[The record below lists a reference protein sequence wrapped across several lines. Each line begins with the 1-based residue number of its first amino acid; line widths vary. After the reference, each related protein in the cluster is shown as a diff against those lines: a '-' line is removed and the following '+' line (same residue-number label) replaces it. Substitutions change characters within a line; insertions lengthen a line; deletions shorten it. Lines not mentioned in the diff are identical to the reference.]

1 LICYIAISCLS
12 FILAE
17 RSAMRPPETQ
27 MANRQST
34 ESPVPLI
41 SIVIAVYNDWKLLD
55 RCLRS
60 LAGQVASPKF
70 EVIVVDDGSRE
81 LAPEQILQWHASFP
95 LLSLRQSHQGI
106 SIARN
111 FGVRRSTGSV
121 LLFVDADCR
130 FHQSCLA
137 ALASTMDSFP
147 QEGYFQLRLT
157 GDCSTLVGRVEHL
170 RLLALQNFLLQADG
184 HIRYLNTAGFATRR
198 SRMDVDKGLFEPAA
212 LRAEDTLLLANLIL
226 RGDLPLFARA
236 AIVEHAISLSLLGC
250 IMKDMR
256 SAFLEARTYD
266 MIASQGVR
274 VRITH
279 RERLRI
285 LISMWKASRQ
295 DSIGRLPWFVLSG
308 KQTLRWM
315 AAVTSRCL
323 PHRGIPADEKFD

>member
-1 LICYIAISCLS
+1 
-12 FILAE
+12 
-17 RSAMRPPETQ
+17 MRPPESH

-60 LAGQVASPKF
+60 LAGQVAAPKF
-70 EVIVVDDGSRE
+70 EVIVVDDGSSE
-81 LAPEQILQWHASFP
+81 SAPEHILQWNASFA

-121 LLFVDADCR
+121 LLFVDTDCR
-130 FHQSCLA
+130 FHQNCLA

-157 GDCSTLVGRVEHL
+157 GAYTTLVGRVEHL

-198 SRMDVDKGLFEPAA
+198 SRLEVDKGLFEPAA
-212 LRAEDTLLLANLIL
+212 LRGEDTLLLANLIL
-226 RGDLPLFARA
+226 RGELPLFASA
-236 AIVEHAISLSLLGC
+236 AIVEHAIPLSLLGY
-250 IMKDMR
+250 ITKDIR
-256 SAFLEARTYD
+256 SAYLEVRTYD
-266 MIASQGVR
+266 MIAALGVR
-274 VRITH
+274 VRITN
-279 RERLRI
+279 RERLRM

-295 DSIGRLPWFVLSG
+295 DSIGRLTWFVLSG

-315 AAVTSRCL
+315 ASVASRCL
-323 PHRGIPADEKFD
+323 PHRGIPAGEKFH